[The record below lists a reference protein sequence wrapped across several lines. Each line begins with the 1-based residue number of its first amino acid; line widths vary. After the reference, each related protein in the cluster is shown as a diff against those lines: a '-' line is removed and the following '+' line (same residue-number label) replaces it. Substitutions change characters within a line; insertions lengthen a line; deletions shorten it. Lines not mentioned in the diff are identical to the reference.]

1 MVVASMWPK
10 TALPPGADPSFR
22 SNASRALLVHSM
34 SKVPSHK
41 RIEPWPCNCVFFNI
55 IVLKS
60 RHNKGT
66 SHSTDHPNHP
76 NTTICILC
84 FHLIPNN

>member
-1 MVVASMWPK
+1 
-10 TALPPGADPSFR
+10 
-22 SNASRALLVHSM
+22 
-34 SKVPSHK
+34 
-41 RIEPWPCNCVFFNI
+41 
-55 IVLKS
+55 LKS